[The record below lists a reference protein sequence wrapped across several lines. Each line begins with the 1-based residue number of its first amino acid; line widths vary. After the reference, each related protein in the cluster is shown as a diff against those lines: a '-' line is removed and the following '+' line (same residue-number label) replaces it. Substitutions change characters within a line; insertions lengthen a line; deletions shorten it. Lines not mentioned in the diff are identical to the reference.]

1 VTSTAESG
9 RERGGGPWLRILL
22 LAAVLLLLSWETPAP
37 WNALWLAVPGAVAVS
52 LLVSWRFGAWG
63 VAVPLILFGASLAI
77 AGPFSLWVWWIP
89 VSALTGTWMG
99 LREEGL
105 GTSPGHRAWMLLPL
119 LLLAAVLP
127 WMLEYAPLVQSVGA
141 EMRRADDHMLEV
153 LAKSS
158 AGERAQSVRQ
168 AILETAEVQR
178 RLLPYMLPSLLF
190 LWMAVLSVA
199 GRGLASR
206 TARLMRWPELSRARL
221 VEWRLPDG
229 AIWVM
234 IAGLG
239 LLLSPLPAWKPSG
252 WTLLIGSGLGYCV
265 QGIAVVESLLLARG
279 VPPSM
284 IFLMLVFVFAMATPV
299 FVLAATAVG
308 VSDLWLDYRRIEAVP
323 DGD

>member
-1 VTSTAESG
+1 
-9 RERGGGPWLRILL
+9 
-22 LAAVLLLLSWETPAP
+22 
-37 WNALWLAVPGAVAVS
+37 
-52 LLVSWRFGAWG
+52 
-63 VAVPLILFGASLAI
+63 
-77 AGPFSLWVWWIP
+77 
-89 VSALTGTWMG
+89 
-99 LREEGL
+99 
-105 GTSPGHRAWMLLPL
+105 
-119 LLLAAVLP
+119 
-127 WMLEYAPLVQSVGA
+127 
-141 EMRRADDHMLEV
+141 
-153 LAKSS
+153 
-158 AGERAQSVRQ
+158 
-168 AILETAEVQR
+168 
-178 RLLPYMLPSLLF
+178 
-190 LWMAVLSVA
+190 
-199 GRGLASR
+199 
-206 TARLMRWPELSRARL
+206 MRWPELSRARL